1 MVGLVALVLR
11 LLERRYLLAQAIWLA
26 GLAGLILLAYALYVQ
41 FGMLML
47 PCPLCIL
54 QRLAF
59 AAMGIVF
66 LVGGLHS
73 PKGKVGRAAYGLL
86 AFAAA
91 AAGLERGGADGI
103 VLETFHERAELQI
116 ALAAATFLSL
126 ISMGRDLPGNIP
138 LTAWLFLGVNAV
150 INCGFGLAARHEE
163 KQAWLTRVL
172 HRTGRLAYHRV

>member
-1 MVGLVALVLR
+1 MTANPFAWTFRSQFLTGF
-11 LLERRYLLAQAIWLA
+11 LLCAA
-26 GLAGLILLAYALYVQ
+26 LLAYALYVQ

-91 AAGLERGGADGI
+91 AAGAGVAGRHVWLQSLPASEVPLCTSMGLDYMVEAMGPLKALSS
-103 VLETFHERAELQI
+103 VLAGSGECAKVDW
-116 ALAAATFLSL
+116 TFLGL
-126 ISMGRDLPGNIP
+126 SMP
-138 LTAWLFLGVNAV
+138 AWTLAWFVGLGLGALWA
-150 INCGFGLAARHEE
+150 GWR
-163 KQAWLTRVL
+163 R
-172 HRTGRLAYHRV
+172 R